1 MIFMKKMRHIIALA
15 MLIITTHGLNA
26 QGVLTFD
33 VQSFLQQ
40 LALKTIGQSQV
51 SALGQLVG
59 VSNQQLSAA
68 NEIYSVLGDH
78 NASGLA
84 NFNLNDLQTVLQGVP
99 GLENVNLA
107 SLFPAGVGSA
117 FLGMS
122 LADWQNI
129 VGNPSSLFATQM
141 AHMAIGDITQQA
153 GLPPDESAFLNYL
166 ATPGNLLAKN
176 QMNLALAVGRL
187 LTAHLLE
194 SIQTQAKQAAV
205 YATQRQQFDD
215 QAKQNLTLV
224 DRAKLNNNQNTLSLD
239 MQLQQMQAQ
248 SLGNSAQAAQLDAQN
263 QLLQQQMDR
272 EDVDRAARAN
282 DD

>member
-1 MIFMKKMRHIIALA
+1 MKKLRTIFAMV
-15 MLIITTHGLNA
+15 MLIIAARGLHA

-33 VQSFLQQ
+33 LQSFVQQ
-40 LALKTIGQSQV
+40 LALKSIGLDQV
-51 SALGQLVG
+51 SSLGQLVG
-59 VSNQQLSAA
+59 VNNQQLSAA
-68 NEIYSVLGDH
+68 KEIYSVLGDH

-84 NFNLNDLQTVLQGVP
+84 NLNLNDLQTVLQGVP
-99 GLENVNLA
+99 GLGNVNLA

-117 FLGMS
+117 FLGLS
-122 LADWQNI
+122 LADWQNTI
-129 VGNPSSLFATQM
+129 GNPSSLFATQM
-141 AHMAIGDITQQA
+141 AHMAIGDITSQA
-153 GLPPDESAFLNYL
+153 GLPPDESAFLGYL

-176 QMNLALAVGRL
+176 QMNLALSVGRL
-187 LTAHLLE
+187 LASHLLE

-205 YATQRQQFDD
+205 YATERQQFDD

-248 SLGNSAQAAQLDAQN
+248 SLSNSAQAAQLDAQN

>member
-1 MIFMKKMRHIIALA
+1 MKKLRTLFALA
-15 MLIITTHGLNA
+15 MLIITTRGVHA
-26 QGVLTFD
+26 KGVLTFD

-59 VSNQQLSAA
+59 VNNQQLSAA

-84 NFNLNDLQTVLQGVP
+84 NFNLNDLQTVMQGVP

-117 FLGMS
+117 FLGLS
-122 LADWQNI
+122 LANWQNTI
-129 VGNPSSLFATQM
+129 GNPSSLFAAEM
-141 AHMAIGDITQQA
+141 AHMAIGDITQRA
-153 GLPPDESAFLNYL
+153 GLAPDESAFLNSL
-166 ATPGNLLAKN
+166 ATPGNFLAKN
-176 QMNLALAVGRL
+176 QMNLALSVGRL
-187 LTAHLLE
+187 LTSHLLE

-205 YATQRQQFDD
+205 YAAQRQQFDD
-215 QAKQNLTLV
+215 QARQNLTLV

-248 SLGNSAQAAQLDAQN
+248 SLSNSAQAAQLDAQN

>member
-1 MIFMKKMRHIIALA
+1 MKKLRKIIAMA
-15 MLIITTHGLNA
+15 MLIITAHGLHA

-33 VQSFLQQ
+33 LQSFLQQ
-40 LALKTIGQSQV
+40 FALKAIGQDQV
-51 SALGQLVG
+51 SSLGQLLG
-59 VSNQQLSAA
+59 VNNQQLSAA
-68 NEIYSVLGDH
+68 REIYSVLGDH

-84 NFNLNDLQTVLQGVP
+84 NFDLNDLQTVLKGVP

-117 FLGMS
+117 FLGLS
-122 LADWQNI
+122 LADWQNT
-129 VGNPSSLFATQM
+129 VGNPSSLFATQL
-141 AHMAIGDITQQA
+141 AHMAIGDIAQQA
-153 GLPPDESAFLNYL
+153 GLPPDENGFLNYL
-166 ATPGNLLAKN
+166 ATPGNSLAKN
-176 QMNLALAVGRL
+176 QMYLALSVGRL
-187 LTAHLLE
+187 LASHLLKSVPAQAE
-194 SIQTQAKQAAV
+194 QTAV
-205 YATQRQQFDD
+205 YAAQKQQFDD
-215 QAKQNLTLV
+215 EAKQNLTLV

-248 SLGNSAQAAQLDAQN
+248 SLSNSAQAAQLDAQN

>member
-1 MIFMKKMRHIIALA
+1 MTKLRNIFAVA
-15 MLIITTHGLNA
+15 MLIIATRGVQA

-33 VQSFLQQ
+33 AQSFLQQ
-40 LALKTIGQSQV
+40 LALKAIGQSQV

-59 VSNQQLSAA
+59 VNNQQLAAA
-68 NEIYSVLGDH
+68 NEINSVLGDH
-78 NASGLA
+78 NASGPA

-99 GLENVNLA
+99 GLENINLA
-107 SLFPAGVGSA
+107 SLFPPGVGSA
-117 FLGMS
+117 FLGLS
-122 LADWQNI
+122 LADWQNTI
-129 VGNPSSLFATQM
+129 GNPSSLFATQM
-141 AHMAIGDITQQA
+141 VHMAVGDVTQQA
-153 GLPPDESAFLNYL
+153 GLPPDETAFLNYL
-166 ATPGNLLAKN
+166 ATPGNSLAKN

-187 LTAHLLE
+187 LASHLLE
-194 SIQTQAKQAAV
+194 STQTQAKQAAV
-205 YATQRQQFDD
+205 YAIQKQQFDD

-272 EDVDRAARAN
+272 EDVDRAARAG

>member
-1 MIFMKKMRHIIALA
+1 MKKLRQIIAVA
-15 MLIITTHGLNA
+15 MLIVATHGLQA

-40 LALKTIGQSQV
+40 LALRTIGENQV

-59 VSNQQLSAA
+59 VNNQQLSAA
-68 NEIYSVLGDH
+68 REIYSVLGDH

-84 NFNLNDLQTVLQGVP
+84 NFNLNDLQTVLKGVP
-99 GLENVNLA
+99 GLENADLA

-117 FLGMS
+117 FLGLS
-122 LADWQNI
+122 LANWQNTI
-129 VGNPSSLFATQM
+129 GNPSSLFAAQM
-141 AHMAIGDITQQA
+141 AHMAIGDITQRA
-153 GLPPDESAFLNYL
+153 GLAPDEGAFLNYL

-176 QMNLALAVGRL
+176 QMNLALSVGRL
-187 LTAHLLE
+187 LTSHLLE

-224 DRAKLNNNQNTLSLD
+224 DRAKLNNNQNTLGLD

-248 SLGNSAQAAQLDAQN
+248 SLSNSAQAAQLDAQN

-282 DD
+282 DN

>member
-1 MIFMKKMRHIIALA
+1 MKKLRNIVAVMILALSV
-15 MLIITTHGLNA
+15 HNA
-26 QGVLTFD
+26 HAYGVLTFD
-33 VQSFLQQ
+33 LQSFLQQ
-40 LALKTIGQSQV
+40 LALKTIGENQV

-59 VSNQQLSAA
+59 VNNQQLSAA
-68 NEIYSVLGDH
+68 REIYSVLGDH

-84 NFNLNDLQTVLQGVP
+84 NFNLNDLQTVLKGVP
-99 GLENVNLA
+99 GLENADLA

-117 FLGMS
+117 FLGLS
-122 LADWQNI
+122 LANWQNTI
-129 VGNPSSLFATQM
+129 GNPSSLFAAQM
-141 AHMAIGDITQQA
+141 AHMAIGDITQRA
-153 GLPPDESAFLNYL
+153 GLAPDESAFLNYL

-176 QMNLALAVGRL
+176 QMNLALSVGRL
-187 LTAHLLE
+187 LTSHLLE

-239 MQLQQMQAQ
+239 MQLQQMQEQ
-248 SLGNSAQAAQLDAQN
+248 SLSNSAQAAQLDAQN

>member
-1 MIFMKKMRHIIALA
+1 MKKLRHIIATAILA
-15 MLIITTHGLNA
+15 ISVQNA
-26 QGVLTFD
+26 HAFGVLTFD
-33 VQSFLQQ
+33 IQSFLQQ
-40 LALKTIGQSQV
+40 LALKSIGLDQV
-51 SALGQLVG
+51 SSLGQLVG
-59 VSNQQLSAA
+59 VNNQQLSAA
-68 NEIYSVLGDH
+68 REISSVLGDH
-78 NASGLA
+78 NASGLV
-84 NFNLNDLQTVLQGVP
+84 NLNLNDLQTVLQGVP
-99 GLENVNLA
+99 GLENTNLA

-117 FLGMS
+117 FLGLS
-122 LADWQNI
+122 LANWQNTI
-129 VGNPSSLFATQM
+129 GNPSSLFAAQM
-141 AHMAIGDITQQA
+141 AHMAIGDITQRA

-166 ATPGNLLAKN
+166 TTPGNLLAKN
-176 QMNLALAVGRL
+176 QTDLALSVGRL
-187 LTAHLLE
+187 LTSHLLE

-205 YATQRQQFDD
+205 YATQKQQFDD

>member
-1 MIFMKKMRHIIALA
+1 MIFMKKIRHIFALA
-15 MLIITTHGLNA
+15 MLIITTCGVRA

-59 VSNQQLSAA
+59 VNNQQLSAA
-68 NEIYSVLGDH
+68 REIYSVLGDH

-99 GLENVNLA
+99 GLEDVNLA

-153 GLPPDESAFLNYL
+153 GLPPNESAFLSYL

-187 LTAHLLE
+187 LTSHLLE

-272 EDVDRAARAN
+272 EDVDRAARA
-282 DD
+282 DDD

>member
-1 MIFMKKMRHIIALA
+1 MKKLRQIVAMA
-15 MLIITTHGLNA
+15 MLIITTRGLHA

-40 LALKTIGQSQV
+40 LALKTIGENQV

-59 VSNQQLSAA
+59 LNNQQLSAA
-68 NEIYSVLGDH
+68 REIYSVLGDH

-84 NFNLNDLQTVLQGVP
+84 NFNLNDLQTVLRGVP
-99 GLENVNLA
+99 GLENTDLA

-117 FLGMS
+117 FLGLS
-122 LADWQNI
+122 LANWQNTI
-129 VGNPSSLFATQM
+129 GNPSSLFAAQM
-141 AHMAIGDITQQA
+141 AHMAIGDITQRA
-153 GLPPDESAFLNYL
+153 GLAPDESAFLDYL

-176 QMNLALAVGRL
+176 QINLALSVSRL
-187 LTAHLLE
+187 LTSHLLE

-248 SLGNSAQAAQLDAQN
+248 SLSNSAQAAQLDAQN

-272 EDVDRAARAN
+272 EDVDRAARSNN
-282 DD
+282 D

>member
-1 MIFMKKMRHIIALA
+1 MKKLRQIVAVA
-15 MLIITTHGLNA
+15 MLIVTTRGLHA

-40 LALKTIGQSQV
+40 LALKTIGENQV
-51 SALGQLVG
+51 AALGQLVG
-59 VSNQQLSAA
+59 LNNQQLSAA
-68 NEIYSVLGDH
+68 REIYSVLGDH
-78 NASGLA
+78 NASALA
-84 NFNLNDLQTVLQGVP
+84 NFNLNDLQTVLRGVP
-99 GLENVNLA
+99 GLENTNLA

-117 FLGMS
+117 FLGLS
-122 LADWQNI
+122 LANWQNTI
-129 VGNPSSLFATQM
+129 GNPSSLFAAQM
-141 AHMAIGDITQQA
+141 AHMAIGDITRRA
-153 GLPPDESAFLNYL
+153 GLAPDEGAFLDYL

-176 QMNLALAVGRL
+176 QMNLALSVSRL
-187 LTAHLLE
+187 LTSHLLE

-248 SLGNSAQAAQLDAQN
+248 SLSNSAQAAQLDAQN

>member
-1 MIFMKKMRHIIALA
+1 MKKLRNIVAVMILALSV
-15 MLIITTHGLNA
+15 HNA
-26 QGVLTFD
+26 HAYGVLTFD
-33 VQSFLQQ
+33 LQSFLQQ
-40 LALKTIGQSQV
+40 LALKTIGENQV

-59 VSNQQLSAA
+59 VNNQQLSAA
-68 NEIYSVLGDH
+68 REIYSVLGDH

-84 NFNLNDLQTVLQGVP
+84 NFNLNDLQTVLRGVP
-99 GLENVNLA
+99 GLENTDLA

-117 FLGMS
+117 FLGLS
-122 LADWQNI
+122 LANWQNTI
-129 VGNPSSLFATQM
+129 GNPSSLFAAQM
-141 AHMAIGDITQQA
+141 AHMAIGDITQRA
-153 GLPPDESAFLNYL
+153 GLAPDESAFLNYL

-176 QMNLALAVGRL
+176 QMNLALSVSRL
-187 LTAHLLE
+187 LTSHLLE

-248 SLGNSAQAAQLDAQN
+248 SLSNSAQAAQLDAQN

-282 DD
+282 ND

>member
-1 MIFMKKMRHIIALA
+1 MRKLRHIIATA
-15 MLIITTHGLNA
+15 MLVTTTHGLHA

-40 LALKTIGQSQV
+40 LALKTIGENQV
-51 SALGQLVG
+51 SVLGQLVG
-59 VSNQQLSAA
+59 VNNQQLSAA
-68 NEIYSVLGDH
+68 RKIYSVLGDH

-84 NFNLNDLQTVLQGVP
+84 NFNLNDLQTVMRGVP
-99 GLENVNLA
+99 GLENTNLA

-117 FLGMS
+117 FLGLS
-122 LADWQNI
+122 LANWQNTI
-129 VGNPSSLFATQM
+129 GNPSSLFAAQM
-141 AHMAIGDITQQA
+141 AHMAVGDITQRA
-153 GLPPDESAFLNYL
+153 GLAPDESAFLSYL

-176 QMNLALAVGRL
+176 QMNLALSVSRL
-187 LTAHLLE
+187 LTSHLLE

-248 SLGNSAQAAQLDAQN
+248 SLSNSAQAAQLDAQN

-282 DD
+282 DN

>member
-1 MIFMKKMRHIIALA
+1 MISMKKMHHIIALA

-59 VSNQQLSAA
+59 VNNQQLSAA

-78 NASGLA
+78 NTSGLA

-141 AHMAIGDITQQA
+141 AHMAIGDITRQA

-166 ATPGNLLAKN
+166 ATPGNSLAKN

-187 LTAHLLE
+187 LTSHLLE
-194 SIQTQAKQAAV
+194 STQTQAKQAAV

>member
-1 MIFMKKMRHIIALA
+1 MKKLRKIIAMA
-15 MLIITTHGLNA
+15 MLIITAHGLRA

-33 VQSFLQQ
+33 LQSFLQQ
-40 LALKTIGQSQV
+40 FALKAIGQDQV
-51 SALGQLVG
+51 SSLGQLLG
-59 VSNQQLSAA
+59 VNNQQLSAA
-68 NEIYSVLGDH
+68 REIYSVLGDH

-84 NFNLNDLQTVLQGVP
+84 NFDLNDLQTVLKGVP

-117 FLGMS
+117 FLGLS
-122 LADWQNI
+122 LADWQNT
-129 VGNPSSLFATQM
+129 VGNPSSLFATQL
-141 AHMAIGDITQQA
+141 AHMAIGDIAQQA
-153 GLPPDESAFLNYL
+153 GLPPDENGFLNYL
-166 ATPGNLLAKN
+166 ATPGNSLAKN
-176 QMNLALAVGRL
+176 QMDLALSVGRL
-187 LTAHLLE
+187 LASHLLE
-194 SIQTQAKQAAV
+194 SVPAQAEQTAV
-205 YATQRQQFDD
+205 YAAQKQQFDD
-215 QAKQNLTLV
+215 EAKQNLTLV

-248 SLGNSAQAAQLDAQN
+248 SLSNSAQAAQLDAQN

>member
-1 MIFMKKMRHIIALA
+1 MKKLRHIIAVAILA
-15 MLIITTHGLNA
+15 LSVQNA
-26 QGVLTFD
+26 HAFGVLTFD
-33 VQSFLQQ
+33 LQSFLQQ
-40 LALKTIGQSQV
+40 LALKTIGQDQV
-51 SALGQLVG
+51 SFLGQLVG
-59 VSNQQLSAA
+59 VNNQQLSAA
-68 NEIYSVLGDH
+68 REIYSVLGDH

-99 GLENVNLA
+99 GLENTNLA

-117 FLGMS
+117 FLGLS
-122 LADWQNI
+122 LANWQNTI
-129 VGNPSSLFATQM
+129 GNPSILFAAQM
-141 AHMAIGDITQQA
+141 AHMAIGGITQRA
-153 GLPPDESAFLNYL
+153 GLPPDESAFLDYL

-176 QMNLALAVGRL
+176 QMNLALSVGRL
-187 LTAHLLE
+187 LTSHLLE

-205 YATQRQQFDD
+205 YATQKQQFDD

-239 MQLQQMQAQ
+239 LQLQQMQAQ
-248 SLGNSAQAAQLDAQN
+248 SLSNSAQAAQLDAQN